1 MESETIVTIRDI
13 AIIVFSLGGA
23 FFLLVLLLL
32 VFGLYRKVSSLLNS
46 ARKTVKSVEEIT
58 TAVSDSLVKPATAG
72 SGIAFGA
79 GKLLSFLLGFRRGGK
94 KNGK

>member
-13 AIIVFSLGGA
+13 AIIVFVLGGSLL
-23 FFLLVLLLL
+23 LLVSLLL

-46 ARKTVKSVEEIT
+46 ARKTVKNIEEIT
-58 TAVSDSLVKPATAG
+58 SAVSDSFVKPAASG

-79 GKLLSFLLGFRRGGK
+79 GKLISFLLGFRKGGK

>member
-13 AIIVFSLGGA
+13 AIIVFVLGGS
-23 FFLLVLLLL
+23 LVLLVSFLL

-46 ARKTVKSVEEIT
+46 ARNTVKSVEEIT
-58 TAVSDSLVKPATAG
+58 SAVSDSLVKPATAG

-79 GKLLSFLLGFRRGGK
+79 GKLISFLLGFRRGGK